1 MTTNP
6 DTQRLLDDVSDR
18 DRRRWQMAAARALTE
33 ILKRADRQKLKPID
47 WTMGGSSRLVGNL
60 TATDYGNVEKNVTAA
75 FTRWADLLC
84 LTCDKLAMKSGGGI
98 YLVGRHDNWR
108 PSPKVT
114 GARITVIAQT
124 FAL

>member
-1 MTTNP
+1 MSTSP
-6 DTQRLLDDVSDR
+6 DTQSLLGEVSDR
-18 DRRRWQMAAARALTE
+18 DRRRWQMAAARALAE

-47 WTMGGSSRLVGNL
+47 WTLGGSLQLVGNL
-60 TATDYGNVEKNVTAA
+60 NSSDYGNVEKNVVDA

-84 LTCDKLAMKSGGGI
+84 LTCDPPEKKSGGGI

-108 PSPKVT
+108 PSPKLT
-114 GARITVIAQT
+114 GARVTVIAQT